1 MIQIMDPSWFKS
13 PVFKLW
19 TFNPEGTNILYSALQ
34 LDVIILK
41 YQMQWQKD

>member
-19 TFNPEGTNILYSALQ
+19 TFNPEGANIYSVIQ
-34 LDVIILK
+34 LFN
-41 YQMQWQKD
+41 